1 MEASVRRKN
10 VNRHVTFDRFLYAVM
25 EAEANKLGI
34 KITSVIN
41 QELSKRFQEK
51 VELLKLQEKM
61 KYS

>member
-1 MEASVRRKN
+1 
-10 VNRHVTFDRFLYAVM
+10 M